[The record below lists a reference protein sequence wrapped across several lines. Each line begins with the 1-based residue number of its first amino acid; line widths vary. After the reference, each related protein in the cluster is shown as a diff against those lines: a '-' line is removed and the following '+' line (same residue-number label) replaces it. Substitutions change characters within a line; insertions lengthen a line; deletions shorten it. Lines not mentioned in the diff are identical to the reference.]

1 MRFILSFLLSVVF
14 TISALSQTED
24 LADSYFKEGDYGKAL
39 LSYQKLYE
47 KEKKQKY
54 FLQIINSYRQLDQL
68 DQAEALLLE
77 KLVKSKSITYTI
89 ELGYNYQ
96 LKNDTLN
103 ANLNYEKA
111 INKVKENPAYTYSAA
126 RRFEEHVLLD
136 QAARTYELGMQLKPN
151 SNYTIQLARIY
162 GEQARF
168 EEMFNSYLGYVERK
182 PNYIDNVKRIFS
194 QFITEDKTQENN
206 ISLRKAL
213 LKRIQSNPN
222 LLWNQLLSWLFIQQ
236 KEYNKAFAQ
245 EKAIYK
251 RELLSLESVVD
262 LAIITID
269 EQENEIARNVLEFVI
284 NNSQEAEMILDA
296 HQLQLTLDTKSAVD
310 KKDYKTIDERYQQL
324 FQEFGRGQQTLNLQ
338 IAYGHFLAF
347 YKNDTKNAITFLK
360 EILKVELAPLEESKV
375 KLELGDI
382 LVFEEKFN
390 EALIY
395 YSQIQY
401 KVKNSVLSQQ
411 ARFKVAKTSY
421 YKGDFD
427 WAESQL
433 KILKKSTSQ
442 LTANDAL
449 DLKLLISDNRNE
461 DSLQTALK
469 LYSKADLLAFQNR
482 TDESI
487 NLLDQVLEAHKTE
500 TIVDQALLKQA
511 QLFEKKK
518 DYLKAEANYL
528 RIITDFKDDI
538 LVDDAYY
545 HLGELYANELEQ
557 PEKAKEFYEKI
568 IFEHADSIYFVE
580 ARKKFRLLRGDD
592 IN

>member
-1 MRFILSFLLSVVF
+1 MRLLISIVFSLLFCLSVF
-14 TISALSQTED
+14 SQTED
-24 LADSYFKEGDYGKAL
+24 LAESYFNEGDYGKSL
-39 LSYQKLYE
+39 LTYQKLYE

-54 FLQIINSYRQLDQL
+54 FLRVIDCHRQLEQL
-68 DQAEALLLE
+68 NEAEGLLLE
-77 KLVKSKSITYTI
+77 KLEQRKSLTYTI
-89 ELGYNYQ
+89 ELVYNYQ
-96 LKNDTLN
+96 LKKDTLN

-111 INKVKENPAYTYSAA
+111 IEGVRENPAFTFSAA
-126 RRFEEHVLLD
+126 RRFEKHVLLD
-136 QAARTYELGMQLKPN
+136 QAARTYELGMKLKPN

-168 EEMFNSYLGYVERK
+168 EKMFNSYLGYVERK
-182 PNYIDNVKRIFS
+182 PNYIDNIKRIFS
-194 QFITEDKTQENN
+194 QFITEDKSQENN
-206 ISLRKAL
+206 VSLRKAL

-222 LLWNQLLSWLFIQQ
+222 LLWNQLLSWLFVQQ
-236 KEYNKAFAQ
+236 KEYEKSFAQ

-251 RELLSLESVVD
+251 RQMQSLESIVD

-269 EQENEIARNVLEFVI
+269 EDENEMAKEILEFVI
-284 NNSQEAEMILDA
+284 ANSQESEMILEA
-296 HQLQLTLDTKSAVD
+296 HQLQLTLDTKNAVD
-310 KKDYKTIDERYQQL
+310 NKDYKSIDERYKML
-324 FQEFGRGQQTLNLQ
+324 FQDFGRGQQTLDLQ
-338 IAYGHFLAF
+338 VAYAHFLAF
-347 YKNDTKNAITFLK
+347 YLNDTETAISFLK
-360 EILKVELAPLEESKV
+360 DTLKIQLAPLEESKV
-375 KLELGDI
+375 KIELGDI

-401 KVKNSVLSQQ
+401 KVKNSVLSQK

-421 YKGDFD
+421 YKGDFN

-511 QLFEKKK
+511 QLFEKQKE
-518 DYLKAEANYL
+518 YLKAEANYL
-528 RIITDFKDDI
+528 RIIADFKDDI

-545 HLGELYANELEQ
+545 HLAELYANHLDQ
-557 PEKAKEFYEKI
+557 IDKAKEFYEKI

-580 ARKKFRLLRGDD
+580 SRKKFRLLRGDD

>member
-1 MRFILSFLLSVVF
+1 
-14 TISALSQTED
+14 
-24 LADSYFKEGDYGKAL
+24 
-39 LSYQKLYE
+39 
-47 KEKKQKY
+47 
-54 FLQIINSYRQLDQL
+54 
-68 DQAEALLLE
+68 
-77 KLVKSKSITYTI
+77 
-89 ELGYNYQ
+89 
-96 LKNDTLN
+96 
-103 ANLNYEKA
+103 
-111 INKVKENPAYTYSAA
+111 
-126 RRFEEHVLLD
+126 
-136 QAARTYELGMQLKPN
+136 
-151 SNYTIQLARIY
+151 
-162 GEQARF
+162 
-168 EEMFNSYLGYVERK
+168 MFV
-182 PNYIDNVKRIFS
+182 
-194 QFITEDKTQENN
+194 
-206 ISLRKAL
+206 
-213 LKRIQSNPN
+213 
-222 LLWNQLLSWLFIQQ
+222 QQ
-236 KEYNKAFAQ
+236 KEYEKSFAQ

-251 RELLSLESVVD
+251 RQMQSLESIVD

-269 EQENEIARNVLEFVI
+269 EDENEMAKEILEFVI
-284 NNSQEAEMILDA
+284 ANSQESEMILEA
-296 HQLQLTLDTKSAVD
+296 HQLQLTLDTKNAVD
-310 KKDYKTIDERYQQL
+310 NKDYKSIDERYKML
-324 FQEFGRGQQTLNLQ
+324 FQDFGRGQQTLDLQ
-338 IAYGHFLAF
+338 VAYAHFLAF
-347 YKNDTKNAITFLK
+347 YLNDTETAISFLK
-360 EILKVELAPLEESKV
+360 DTLKIQLAPLEESKV
-375 KLELGDI
+375 KIELGDI

-401 KVKNSVLSQQ
+401 KVKNSVLSQK

-421 YKGDFD
+421 YKGDFN

-511 QLFEKKK
+511 QLFEKQKE
-518 DYLKAEANYL
+518 YLKAEANYL
-528 RIITDFKDDI
+528 RIIADFKDDI

-545 HLGELYANELEQ
+545 HLAELYANHLDQ
-557 PEKAKEFYEKI
+557 IDKAKEFYEKI

-580 ARKKFRLLRGDD
+580 SRKKFRLLRGDD

>member
-1 MRFILSFLLSVVF
+1 MRVITTILLSILLCF
-14 TISALSQTED
+14 SAVSQTEE
-24 LADSYFKEGDYGKAL
+24 LADSYFNEGDYGKAL
-39 LSYQKLYE
+39 LTYEKLYE
-47 KEKKQKY
+47 KEKRQKY
-54 FLQIINSYRQLDQL
+54 FLQIINSHRQLDQL
-68 DQAEALLLE
+68 EIAEALLKE
-77 KLVKSKSITYTI
+77 KLENSKSITYTI

-96 LKNDTLN
+96 LKNDTIN
-103 ANLNYEKA
+103 ANLNYDKA
-111 INKVKENPAYTYSAA
+111 IESVRENPAYTYSAA

-168 EEMFNSYLGYVERK
+168 EKMFNSYLGYVERK
-182 PNYIDNVKRIFS
+182 PDYVDNIKRIFS

-206 ISLRKAL
+206 VSLRKAL

-251 RELLSLESVVD
+251 RELLTLEPIVD

-269 EQENEIARNVLEFVI
+269 EQENDIARNVLEFVI
-284 NNSQEAEMILDA
+284 INSQEAEMILDA
-296 HQLQLTLDTKSAVD
+296 HQLQLTLDTKYATD
-310 KKDYKTIDERYQQL
+310 KKDYQAIDERYLQL
-324 FQEFGRGQQTLNLQ
+324 FNDFGQGIQTLDLQ
-338 IAYGHFLAF
+338 IAYAHFLAF
-347 YKNDTKNAITFLK
+347 YRSETKKAIDFLK
-360 EILKVELAPLEESKV
+360 DTLKIELAPLEESKV

-421 YKGDFD
+421 YKGDFA

-482 TDESI
+482 NDESI
-487 NLLDQVLEAHKTE
+487 KLLDQVLEAHKTE

-511 QLFEKKK
+511 ELYEKKK
-518 DYLKAEANYL
+518 DFLKAEANYL
-528 RIITDFKDDI
+528 RIIADFKDDI
-538 LVDDAYY
+538 LVDDAYFN
-545 HLGELYANELEQ
+545 LAELYANELEQ